1 MLLRWRKQVLLA
13 CISSFASVD
22 SVGSA
27 VMYVA
32 WRTAVYQRT
41 SGLSLS
47 GELTTGCRPIGRTAL
62 RFKYVCKRDLKLT
75 VMETESWESLALDSA
90 GWGQE
95 WGQGGRREKDL
106 IAEGNE

>member
-1 MLLRWRKQVLLA
+1 MHLILCKRRLRWLGGHVRRMEDGRIPKDL
-13 CISSFASVD
+13 
-22 SVGSA
+22 
-27 VMYVA
+27 
-32 WRTAVYQRT
+32 
-41 SGLSLS
+41 LS

-75 VMETESWESLALDSA
+75 GMETERWESLALDSA